1 VQIMMLKQTRVI
13 QPLAASLVALMT
25 ALGAADAFGIA
36 MTGPDTGTQSS
47 FNTNVNWPNATDP
60 SSGNNYE
67 TNGFQLRTPDNSD
80 DHTFAGDQLTVNST
94 FNFRDTGNITVNS
107 VDGSDG
113 LVLSGGR
120 IVPGFTGRRAV
131 LSGLVTLNGSNIF
144 QAADTS
150 RGITVNSLV
159 TGSGAVTLQSA
170 VQDGGEVLFT
180 NAGNDYT
187 GTTTLSTVSANGVIL
202 RAGGENVFS
211 PNSNVIVTAGSTVE
225 LDGNDNTI
233 AGLSDI
239 GGANAIVENASS
251 TAAELTVQGSATN
264 NSFGGTIQ
272 DGGTGALSFRKSGTA
287 TQVLTTANTYTGG
300 TAIDG
305 GTLRVDNA
313 GALSGG
319 DISIGVDS
327 DGDGTAAGTLALGA
341 VMSNT
346 MGLEGRDNDTAHIT
360 ATGGDTRSVTSDITL
375 NETSGDNP
383 AEFTFSADA
392 GSTLALDGTITDN
405 SAANNEVRF
414 AGQGDTELN
423 TALAMTTAGTDTVVK
438 DGTGTLEVNA
448 AITGVNR
455 FDVNEGTANLNN
467 AVLDTDS
474 TAAEVSIDVA
484 SDAVLNQTVSAISR
498 ASQEGG
504 VENDGTIDL
513 NSQAASMNWLSGTDA
528 SATVQTTGAG
538 STLSIGNNDGQDGD
552 YAGSL
557 GNGGALSI
565 VKDQAS
571 SQTVGGINTTGTV
584 QVTDGALAA
593 GTITNAGNV
602 TADGGDLSVDGA
614 ATVAD
619 VTVASGSSAD
629 FNDASGATTT
639 SASSI
644 DNSGTL
650 SGGGDAGDA
659 GDVLSVTGTIG
670 NSGDLTSAGSVDAG
684 GDVDNSGT
692 FDIGGT
698 LDTDGTLT
706 SSGSLTVD
714 GDASANAANLT
725 AGTATFDSDLTV
737 DATLDNAAT
746 MIVAGNLSAVGAVTN
761 TGSADIDGTFNSA
774 ALTNSGTLDVLQGAT
789 ASSVALNGGSAT
801 FQSTLAVG
809 GGTVTVSSGTN
820 DVQGALT
827 SGDVTVTSGSL
838 ALGGANT
845 VGTVDVSGGSVT
857 VQNSNALA
865 GGAAETNVRG
875 TGRVNIQG
883 DGLDIDEI
891 FNLAASG
898 GGVQL
903 NNVANENTITGSVN
917 LVASTPAG
925 QEQFRIESE
934 SGTLN
939 LDGGVVSSL
948 TGGNEILNLG
958 GAGNGTVE
966 SLDMTTA
973 NASGIVKDGDGEW
986 TLSNATMDNANEIVS
1001 QGGVLALADAANID
1015 GAAIF
1020 DLAGGSLNVAGVTG
1034 GSSYDAGAFDGNGA
1048 FLIQSGQTL
1057 TGNGAVTGDMVV
1069 AGDLDI
1075 GSSFGEMVFG
1085 NLDLNG
1091 TVTIEVGGPAQNGL
1105 FNDLLRVTSLLDIVG
1120 ASLVFDVVGALTRP
1134 AYVFATYGSLVPATG
1149 PFLKVTGKP
1158 DGWSVVYGYG
1168 GEDQIALVNDAP
1180 PLPAPG
1186 PLALIG
1192 LGALVWGGLRRR
1204 ASRDATA
1211 S

>member
-1 VQIMMLKQTRVI
+1 MMMLKQTRVI
-13 QPLAASLVALMT
+13 QSLVALMT

-47 FNTNVNWPNATDP
+47 FSTNVNWPNATDP
-60 SSGNNYE
+60 SPGNNYE
-67 TNGFQLRTPDNSD
+67 SGANRINTPLGSA
-80 DHTFAGDQLTVNST
+80 DHTFAGDQLTLEAGGFMAV
-94 FNFRDTGNITVNS
+94 RGTGNITVNS
-107 VDGSDG
+107 VGGSDG
-113 LVLSGGR
+113 LVLNNSTIWVQGQGN
-120 IVPGFTGRRAV
+120 
-131 LSGLVTLNGSNIF
+131 LSGLITLQGTSSLDPSRPSRGLNIF
-144 QAADTS
+144 S
-150 RGITVNSLV
+150 RV
-159 TGSGAVTLQSA
+159 TGTGGLELRASNQSGA
-170 VQDGGEVLFT
+170 EVVFF
-180 NAGNDYT
+180 NPNNDYS
-187 GTTTLSTVSANGVIL
+187 GTTQLDFTSSNEVIM
-202 RAGGENVFS
+202 RAGGEDVFS
-211 PNSNVIVTAGSTVE
+211 PNSDIIVTAGSTVE

-239 GGANAIVENASS
+239 GGANAIVENAST

-264 NSFGGTIQ
+264 NIFGGTIQ

-327 DGDGTAAGTLALGA
+327 DGNGTAAGTLALGA
-341 VMSNT
+341 DMSNT

-360 ATGGDTRSVTSDITL
+360 ATGDDTRSVTSDITL

-392 GSTLALDGTITDN
+392 GSTLALDGTIIDN

-414 AGQGDTELN
+414 AGEGDTELN

-438 DGTGTLEVNA
+438 DGIGTLDVND
-448 AITGVNR
+448 AITGVDR
-455 FDVNEGTANLNN
+455 LDVNEGTANLNN

-498 ASQEGG
+498 ASQEGR

-513 NSQAASMNWLSGTDA
+513 NGQAASMNWLSGTDA
-528 SATVQTTGAG
+528 DATVQSTGAG
-538 STLSIGNNDGQDGD
+538 ATLSIGNNDGQDGD

-584 QVTDGALAA
+584 QVTGGALSA

-629 FNDASGATTT
+629 FNDASGPTTT

-650 SGGGDAGDA
+650 SGGGDA

-706 SSGSLTVD
+706 SSDSLTVD
-714 GDASANAANLT
+714 GDTSADAANLT
-725 AGTATFDSDLTV
+725 GGTATFGSDLTA

-746 MIVAGNLSAVGAVTN
+746 MTVAGNLSAVGAVTN
-761 TGSADIDGTFNSA
+761 TGSADIEGTFSSA
-774 ALTNSGTLDVLQGAT
+774 ALTNTGTLDVLLGAT

-809 GGTVTVSSGTN
+809 GGTGAVTVSGGTN

-827 SGDVTVTSGSL
+827 SGDVSVTGGSL
-838 ALGGANT
+838 ALGGSNT
-845 VGTVDVSGGSVT
+845 VGTVDVTGGSVI

-865 GGAAETNVRG
+865 GGAAETNVSG

-903 NNVANENTITGSVN
+903 SNVANENTIIGSVN

-1015 GAAIF
+1015 GDAIF
-1020 DLAGGSLNVAGVTG
+1020 KLAGGTLAVEDVTG
-1034 GSSYDAGAFDGNGA
+1034 GSSFDSDAFRIKSGQSLVGNGLVTGDIVVESGATVAPGSSIGSMAFDGN
-1048 FLIQSGQTL
+1048 L
-1057 TGNGAVTGDMVV
+1057 T
-1069 AGDLDI
+1069 
-1075 GSSFGEMVFG
+1075 
-1085 NLDLNG
+1085 LNG
-1091 TVTIEVGGPAQNGL
+1091 TLETEISGTQIDFIDVNGEFDITSATL
-1105 FNDLLRVTSLLDIVG
+1105 DL
-1120 ASLVFDVVGALTRP
+1120 VVL
-1134 AYVFATYGSLVPATG
+1134 AT
-1149 PFLKVTGKP
+1149 PFLDWLVLAEYDTLPTAEFFEINISSGWEYQIDYDYDDGTSSNNIAVFVTRS
-1158 DGWSVVYGYG
+1158 D
-1168 GEDQIALVNDAP
+1168 I
-1180 PLPAPG
+1180 PAPT

-1192 LGALVWGGLRRR
+1192 LGILVWAGARGRTRG
-1204 ASRDATA
+1204 AKTA
-1211 S
+1211 